1 MIRGA
6 INIKPLGRHM
16 GAEEDI
22 RLDNNALGGYIV
34 LVSTF
39 KNNLTR
45 VQHSFASKWYTI
57 E

>member
-1 MIRGA
+1 
-6 INIKPLGRHM
+6 M